1 MRTLA
6 FVCLVVCGFVSTVR
20 ADVPEET
27 TEQPLV
33 RAEFGEGLNVE
44 SEDRRFALKLRGRAQ
59 IRAAAVFGDTDES
72 VTFLLRRFRLV
83 FLGHA
88 FGDDLRYYFQLG
100 MAPLDMESDLLI
112 PVRDAYLTYAGI
124 RDLQIRAGQM
134 KVPFSR
140 ERVVSSSALSFAD
153 RTIVNAELNLDRD
166 MGVQVFSNDLFGLGG
181 HVGYALGVFGGNGR
195 NRANADTG
203 LLYVARLEAFP
214 FGPMED
220 AYSQAD
226 FVRSSTPRLA
236 IGAAAAFNQGSRRAR
251 STHGATLSGSFDY
264 VHLAV
269 DMMFKVAGFSFE
281 ADFLFRRATHA
292 TTEGTEDGMPVT
304 LHALDAM
311 GWFAQA
317 SYLFTPELE
326 VSARYAEVIAR
337 DDATYPL
344 AFPRDLAAAFSWYAA
359 KHNLKLQ
366 LDYSRRFDGSFA
378 EGLHE
383 VRLQTQLYF

>member
-1 MRTLA
+1 VRTLVLVCIVIFA
-6 FVCLVVCGFVSTVR
+6 FVSAVR
-20 ADVPEET
+20 ADAPNEAPER
-27 TEQPLV
+27 PLV
-33 RAEFGEGLNVE
+33 HAGLGEGLNVE
-44 SEDRRFALKLRGRAQ
+44 SEDGRFALKIRGRAQ

-83 FLGHA
+83 FSGHL
-88 FGDDLRYYFQLG
+88 FHSDVRYYFQLG
-100 MAPLDMESDLLI
+100 MAPLDMEPDLLI
-112 PVRDAYLTYAGI
+112 PVRDAYLTYAGL
-124 RDLQIRAGQM
+124 RDLQVRAGQM

-166 MGVQVFSNDLFGLGG
+166 MGVQVFANDLFGLGG

-195 NRANADTG
+195 NRPNADTG

-220 AYSQAD
+220 AYSQSD
-226 FVRSSTPRLA
+226 FVRSSSPRLA

-251 STHGATLSGSFDY
+251 STHGATLSGAFDY
-264 VHLAV
+264 VHFAV
-269 DMMFKVAGFSFE
+269 DMMLKVAGFSLE
-281 ADFLFRRATHA
+281 AEFLSRRATRA
-292 TTEGTEDGMPVT
+292 TTEGDEDGMPVT
-304 LHALDAM
+304 LHALNAM

-317 SYLFTPELE
+317 SYLFTPEFE

-344 AFPRDLAAAFSWYAA
+344 PFPRDLAAAFSWYPA
-359 KHNLKLQ
+359 KHDLKLQ

-383 VRLQTQLYF
+383 VRLQTQLFF